1 MPVRPT
7 DAVAELRTALRYAA
21 HGDLDRAAD
30 VRATY
35 GVALFL
41 AGRTRAALR
50 ALDRATADADDDVRA
65 RVLMRRAWVALVDRP
80 SGGGA
85 RGHGARTRGHPA
97 QQHRTWE
104 ARTLHNLGYVQLSLG
119 RLDEAERSFTDAERI
134 FRDEGLSEEA
144 TQALSN
150 VASVWFVRGDLPRAL
165 EIYGSVRLSEVRDP
179 RMQLTMVADHCD
191 AFLAAGLTVEA
202 VQMFE
207 RFLTDA
213 TVPDGVRADLALSLA
228 GVRLAA
234 GDPAAAL
241 AAATEARATFHRQDR
256 EWFELRARLVQVRAR
271 YALDD
276 RRGLGVAAREVAR
289 RLDEEH
295 ADEAPTALV
304 LAGRTAKSGE
314 RTALWRAASG
324 YRNRP
329 NALVRASAWLAAAL
343 EREEAGDRGGV
354 LRACGRGLDAL
365 DEHRRTL
372 GSSELRALATAHGR
386 ELAVLALRHAGPDAR
401 TLLRWSERWRA
412 TALAEPPVTP
422 EGEVTRRA
430 GGAARQRP
438 AAGAGARRGRAD
450 RAARGGARPAGAR
463 RTCRAPSPKRTR

>member
-1 MPVRPT
+1 MTDLLELALVDPERAWTSAEAVVAGSTDPRVLSVAHQARGIVLRDAGRAT
-7 DAVAELRTALRYAA
+7 DALAELRTALRYAA
-21 HGDLDRAAD
+21 HGDLNRAAD

-65 RVLMRRAWVALVDRP
+65 RVLMRRAWVLSSIGRQEAALADMELALKGIR
-80 SGGGA
+80 
-85 RGHGARTRGHPA
+85 A

-165 EIYGSVRLSEVRDP
+165 EIYSLVRLSEVRDP

-213 TVPDGVRADLALSLA
+213 TVPDGVRADLDLSLA

-276 RRGLGVAAREVAR
+276 RRGLGMAARVVAR
-289 RLDEEH
+289 RLDEER

-354 LRACGRGLDAL
+354 LRACGRGLAAL

-386 ELAVLALRHAGPDAR
+386 ELAVLALRHAGRTRAR
-401 TLLRWSERWRA
+401 CC
-412 TALAEPPVTP
+412 
-422 EGEVTRRA
+422 
-430 GGAARQRP
+430 GGASGGGRP
-438 AAGAGARRGRAD
+438 RWTSRR
-450 RAARGGARPAGAR
+450 
-463 RTCRAPSPKRTR
+463 